1 MTGVEEKKMNKLKRE
16 NLEKSGWKVGTA
28 TEFLGLS
35 PEEESYV
42 ELKLSLSQYLQEK
55 RKTKHLTQIQ
65 MAKLISSSQSRVA
78 KMEKAESSVSI
89 DLILRS
95 LFALGTETSE
105 IADILIGME
114 KGNVGRRITRGSNR
128 LRRPSRRLRAQTSRR

>member
-1 MTGVEEKKMNKLKRE
+1 MNKSKRVSLGK
-16 NLEKSGWKVGTA
+16 NGWKVGTA
-28 TEFLGLS
+28 REFLGLS

-89 DLILRS
+89 DLILKS
-95 LFALGTETSE
+95 LFALGTETGE
-105 IADILIGME
+105 ITDILIGME
-114 KGNVGRRITRGSNR
+114 NENIGRQPSKR
-128 LRRPSRRLRAQTSRR
+128 LPTKKPRR

>member
-1 MTGVEEKKMNKLKRE
+1 MNKSKKE
-16 NLEKSGWKVGTA
+16 NLEKKGWKSGTA
-28 TEFLGLS
+28 QEFLGLT
-35 PEEESYV
+35 PEEEAYV

-78 KMEKAESSVSI
+78 KMEKAEPSVSI

-95 LFALGTETSE
+95 LFALGTETGE
-105 IADILIGME
+105 IADILIEME
-114 KGNVGRRITRGSNR
+114 KGNIGPRITSGSNR
-128 LRRPSRRLRAQTSRR
+128 LRRPSRRLPPQTSRR

>member
-1 MTGVEEKKMNKLKRE
+1 MNKAKKE

-28 TEFLGLS
+28 QEFLGLS

-95 LFALGTETSE
+95 LFALGTETGE

-114 KGNVGRRITRGSNR
+114 KGNIGRRITSGS
-128 LRRPSRRLRAQTSRR
+128 L

>member
-1 MTGVEEKKMNKLKRE
+1 MKKTKKE

-28 TEFLGLS
+28 QEFLGLS
-35 PEEESYV
+35 PEEDSYV

-55 RKTKHLTQIQ
+55 RKIKHLTQIQ

-89 DLILRS
+89 DLILRT
-95 LFALGTETSE
+95 LFALGTETGE

-114 KGNVGRRITRGSNR
+114 KENIERRITSGSNR